1 MVSINDVRETV
12 LAICNKNNYG
22 YISPDDFNLYAEQAQ
37 LDVFNEFMDRYN
49 YYINLENQHTSGSDL
64 ADLAEG
70 AREDIEMFM
79 TGGALTPDAQAG
91 QYFLFNAPD
100 NWYHINIINF
110 EPQPILNP
118 NVLVE
123 VQKSSRV
130 DVSRLLNSNLTAP
143 TKTYPVYVM
152 GNADTNNTNGTI
164 AIAPNT
170 IQTDVS
176 AIYIRY
182 PKKPYWDFVN
192 LVSGE
197 PMFDPNSNLT
207 QDFEVAADQESKLVD
222 KILEKA
228 GLSIREPEVYKTAA
242 VNDNQQQ

>member
-79 TGGALTPDAQAG
+79 TGGPLTFDTTGGIYA
-91 QYFLFNAPD
+91 LFNAPAD
-100 NWYHINIINF
+100 WYHIN
-110 EPQPILNP
+110 
-118 NVLVE
+118 VLTYTGGTSPAE
-123 VQKSSRV
+123 IAKG
-130 DVSRLLNSNLTAP
+130 SRLDITRLANSNLTEP
-143 TKTYPVYVM
+143 TTTYPMYVM
-152 GNADTNNTNGTI
+152 GEQASPNRLNGTI
-164 AIAPNT
+164 AIVPST
-170 IQTDVS
+170 IQGTVDS
-176 AIYIRY
+176 IYIRY
-182 PKKPYWDFVN
+182 PAAPLWDYVN

-197 PMFDPNSNLT
+197 PMYNASGT
-207 QDFEVAADQESKLVD
+207 VDFEVAADQESKLVD

-228 GLSIREPEVYKTAA
+228 GLSLREPEVYKTAA